1 MNEQS
6 IVTNDGAL
14 SSNELIHEII
24 KYAKYQGVDFEVACR
39 MLTMMYDDGVH
50 LEGDDCYE

>member
-1 MNEQS
+1 MND
-6 IVTNDGAL
+6 VAL
-14 SSNELIHEII
+14 SSSEIIHEII

-50 LEGDDCYE
+50 LEGVYDE